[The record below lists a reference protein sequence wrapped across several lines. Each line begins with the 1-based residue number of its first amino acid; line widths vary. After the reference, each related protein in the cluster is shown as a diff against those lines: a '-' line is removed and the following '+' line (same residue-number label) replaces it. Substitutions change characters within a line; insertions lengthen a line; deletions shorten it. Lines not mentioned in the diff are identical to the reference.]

1 MDFFRDS
8 GSENESMSTATII
21 SEEPESIEF
30 TIASKYT
37 NSRDALRK
45 SRLAAVLLLTL
56 MFFVYEC

>member
-1 MDFFRDS
+1 
-8 GSENESMSTATII
+8 MSTATVI

-30 TIASKYT
+30 AIASKYT

-45 SRLAAVLLLTL
+45 NRLAAVLLLTF